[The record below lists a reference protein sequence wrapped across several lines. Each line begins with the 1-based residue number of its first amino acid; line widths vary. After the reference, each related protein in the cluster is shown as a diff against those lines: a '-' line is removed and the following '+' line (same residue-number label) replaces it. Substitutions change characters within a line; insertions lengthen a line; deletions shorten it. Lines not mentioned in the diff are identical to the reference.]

1 MEDLS
6 HLVPGL
12 VPSSMAGTNTVST
25 DHAMSAPGSVSESTA
40 HETPGDP
47 SLSVPAPSPRTVIVT
62 GSGEQS

>member
-12 VPSSMAGTNTVST
+12 VPSSQAATNTVSSNQ
-25 DHAMSAPGSVSESTA
+25 AMTAPGSTSESTA

-47 SLSVPAPSPRTVIVT
+47 SLDVPAPYDGRHLVRGDRS
-62 GSGEQS
+62 